1 MAEARVID
9 STARI
14 ETMSQVARH
23 RFTVLGAD
31 VYRSPAGLDLR
42 AWARENTG

>member
-31 VYRSPAGLDLR
+31 VYRSPAGFIY
-42 AWARENTG
+42 

>member
-31 VYRSPAGLDLR
+31 VYRSPAGLVYR
-42 AWARENTG
+42 TGSAESTG